1 MNNKIIIDIKEN
13 NSDSFVL
20 NLKDID
26 SLSSIHLSKQGIV
39 SECEEVIEK
48 KDFEYAKELLK
59 LGMKLSSYGDN
70 EIDQLKDKVYGYSII
85 YKYDNRNN
93 ESLDFYLSL
102 LLEIKTF
109 TSIVHSQVKLE
120 FNEEIVNLINKIK
133 EIKEEI
139 NINKLIDETI
149 INIENIDVNIKELEY
164 IRKYTAEISNE
175 DLKGK
180 LKTLSN
186 VYKEEL
192 DSRIV
197 NISKLPVL
205 EEILRMK
212 QLLDNVYE
220 KEFFKAE
227 EFIALILRTKTNG
240 YENCNILLEL
250 IDKEYLVYR
259 FNNEK
264 NLEKKKYLLYN
275 ELLPDYIE
283 LPILYKEYVI
293 EELIE
298 RKDKYRSFE
307 KLNSVVSDII
317 NEIHILK
324 EIKSIPV

>member
-1 MNNKIIIDIKEN
+1 MNNKIVIDIKEN

-39 SECEEVIEK
+39 SECEEVIKK

-59 LGMKLSSYGDN
+59 LAVKLSSYGDK
-70 EIDQLKDKVYGYSII
+70 EIDELKDKVYGYSII

-93 ESLDFYLSL
+93 ERLDFYLSL

-109 TSIVHSQVKLE
+109 ISIIQSQVNLE
-120 FNEEIVNLINKIK
+120 FNEEIVSLIKKIK
-133 EIKEEI
+133 DIKEEI

-149 INIENIDVNIKELEY
+149 RKIKNIDVNVKELEY
-164 IRKYTAEISNE
+164 IIIYTEENSNKE
-175 DLKGK
+175 LKEK
-180 LKTLSN
+180 LKILSDL
-186 VYKEEL
+186 YKEEL
-192 DSRIV
+192 NNRIV
-197 NISKLPVL
+197 NISKLAVL
-205 EEILRMK
+205 EEISRMK
-212 QLLDNVYE
+212 QILDNVYE
-220 KEFFKAE
+220 KEFFESE
-227 EFIALILRTKTNG
+227 EFIDLILRTKTSG

-275 ELLPDYIE
+275 ELLPGYIE

-293 EELIE
+293 EELTK
-298 RKDKYRSFE
+298 RKNKYRSFE
-307 KLNSVVSDII
+307 KFNNVVIDII
-317 NEIHILK
+317 NEVNILK
-324 EIKSIPV
+324 EIKSIPL